1 MRGARFA
8 SVTLRRADLR
18 RAFAADF
25 IARLTGAT
33 VLDVARRA
41 KYLMLPL
48 STGDTLVMHL
58 GMSGEFRVEP
68 VPRDGATGPPYEQS
82 AHDHVV
88 FGMSSGSIVTF
99 NDVRRF
105 GAMDLLSPPELS
117 THATLA
123 ALGPEPLSRAFTAG
137 VLAAACAR
145 RQTPLKAALL
155 DQRVVAG
162 LGNIYA
168 VEALHRAGVSPFRAA
183 STIATRSGAPK
194 PAAVRLADSIRQV
207 LRRAIERQASVGY
220 RSARFRVY
228 DREGQ
233 PCPTPGCRGTVARR
247 VQAGRSTFF
256 CATCQR

>member
-1 MRGARFA
+1 MRGARFEW
-8 SVTLRRADLR
+8 VILRRADLR

-25 IARLTGAT
+25 AERLTGAT

-41 KYLMLPL
+41 KYLMVPL

-58 GMSGEFRVEP
+58 GMSGEFRIAPASSGFDADPASEP
-68 VPRDGATGPPYEQS
+68 S

-88 FGMSSGSIVTF
+88 FGMSSGWIVTI

-105 GAMDLLSPPELS
+105 GAMDLLSPAELS
-117 THATLA
+117 SHATLA
-123 ALGPEPLSRAFTAG
+123 TLGPEPLSRAFTADW
-137 VLAAACAR
+137 LAAACAR
-145 RQTPLKAALL
+145 RQAPLKAALL

-168 VEALHRAGVSPFRAA
+168 VEALHRAGISPFRAA
-183 STIATRSGAPK
+183 SSIATANGTPRST
-194 PAAVRLADSIRQV
+194 AVRLVAAIRHV
-207 LRRAIERQASVGY
+207 LRRAIARQTRGPY
-220 RSARFRVY
+220 RSARFRAY
-228 DREGQ
+228 DREGL
-233 PCPTPGCRGTVARR
+233 PCATPGCPGTIERR